1 MIAYKKPGDS
11 YPLSPGFLFL
21 WIVDSDIDIAAVGL
35 NSELLA
41 TVVDRPDDMV
51 ARLTGDDFRLSRLPA
66 LHELQGNHYTGRK
79 GIDQARI
86 KLQQKTL
93 ALGNRH
99 YCNRTRTHNRT
110 LPHWL

>member
-51 ARLTGDDFRLSRLPA
+51 ALC
-66 LHELQGNHYTGRK
+66 
-79 GIDQARI
+79 I
-86 KLQQKTL
+86 
-93 ALGNRH
+93 
-99 YCNRTRTHNRT
+99 
-110 LPHWL
+110 